1 MRILFLGDI
10 VGRAARNA
18 VIDALPGL
26 RTELAA
32 DFIVINGENAAGG
45 FGITPQI
52 ADELF
57 AAGGDVVTTGNHAFD
72 KAEIATY
79 IAHQPKLIRPANM
92 NPAFPGAGEVIVQN
106 KDGKR
111 LGVVNIMTNLFM
123 AENDNAF
130 QVLDKVLDRLVL
142 GAQVDALLV
151 DVHGEATSEKMA
163 IGHYLD
169 GRASVVVG
177 THTHIP
183 TADHQILSGGTAYQ
197 TDAGMCGDYDSV
209 IGMNKDVATARFTG
223 RPLEKG
229 KKNRLSVATGNVTL
243 CGLIADIDPVT
254 GLASHISAFRRG
266 GQLSQTG

>member
-18 VIDALPGL
+18 VIDVLPGL

-52 ADELF
+52 ADDLF

-111 LGVVNIMTNLFM
+111 LGGGFKNSLLIDYEKSTPLIDGPNNRGFDESFVTPNCPCLP
-123 AENDNAF
+123 
-130 QVLDKVLDRLVL
+130 LV
-142 GAQVDALLV
+142 
-151 DVHGEATSEKMA
+151 
-163 IGHYLD
+163 
-169 GRASVVVG
+169 R
-177 THTHIP
+177 
-183 TADHQILSGGTAYQ
+183 
-197 TDAGMCGDYDSV
+197 
-209 IGMNKDVATARFTG
+209 
-223 RPLEKG
+223 RP
-229 KKNRLSVATGNVTL
+229 R
-243 CGLIADIDPVT
+243 LIAVFCI
-254 GLASHISAFRRG
+254 
-266 GQLSQTG
+266 